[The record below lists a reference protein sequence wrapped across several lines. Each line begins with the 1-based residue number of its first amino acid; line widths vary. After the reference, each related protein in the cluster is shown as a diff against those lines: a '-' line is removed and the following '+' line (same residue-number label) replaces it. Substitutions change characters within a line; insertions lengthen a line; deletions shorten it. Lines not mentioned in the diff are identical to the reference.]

1 MEYIT
6 FTFENETYWLELDE
20 EKYAL
25 RQIILSEDGFAA
37 ISCRDDCLA
46 EGMILTDEIDENI
59 FTIDND
65 EFEKIWNIY
74 SFPYL
79 NVWNEEKKKY
89 PVGSQVKG
97 FIKYFYPQGIIMEI
111 DKIQGVSDY
120 DTCRKNSSPKN
131 LYPGHKILGTV
142 FGYDEKNM
150 RLIISDSIA
159 FE

>member
-6 FTFENETYWLELDE
+6 FSFENETYWLELDE

-25 RQIILSEDGFAA
+25 RQIILSADGFAG

-46 EGMILTDEIDENI
+46 EGMILTNEIDENI

-79 NVWNEEKKKY
+79 SAWNEEKKKY
-89 PVGSQVKG
+89 SLGSQVKG
-97 FIKYFYPQGIIMEI
+97 FIKYFYPQDIIMEI

-120 DTCRKNSSPKN
+120 GTCRKNSAPKS

-142 FGYDEKNM
+142 AGYDEKNM
-150 RLIISDSIA
+150 RLVISDSVA
-159 FE
+159 LE

>member
-6 FTFENETYWLELDE
+6 FTFENETYWIELDE
-20 EKYAL
+20 KKYAL
-25 RQIILSEDGFAA
+25 RQIILSEDGVAA

-46 EGMILTDEIDENI
+46 EGMILTNEIDENI

-79 NVWNEEKKKY
+79 SAWNEEKKKY
-89 PVGSQVKG
+89 SLGSQVKG
-97 FIKYFYPQGIIMEI
+97 FIKYFYPQDIIMEI

-120 DTCRKNSSPKN
+120 GTCRKNSAPKS

-142 FGYDEKNM
+142 AGYDEKNM
-150 RLIISDSIA
+150 RLVISDSVA
-159 FE
+159 LE

>member
-1 MEYIT
+1 MKYIT

-25 RQIILSEDGFAA
+25 RQIILPTDGFAT

-46 EGMILTDEIDENI
+46 EGAVLTDEIDENI
-59 FTIDND
+59 FTIDNN
-65 EFEKIWNIY
+65 EFEKIWDIH

-79 NVWNEEKKKY
+79 SIWNEEKKKY
-89 PVGSQVKG
+89 PIGTEIKG
-97 FIKYFYPQGIIMEI
+97 FIKYFYPQGIIIEI

-120 DTCRKNSSPKN
+120 DACRKNSNPKN

-142 FGYDEKNM
+142 SGYDEKNM
-150 RLIISDSIA
+150 RLIISDSTA
-159 FE
+159 LE

>member
-25 RQIILSEDGFAA
+25 RQIVLSADGFAG

-46 EGMILTDEIDENI
+46 EGRILTDEINENI
-59 FTIDND
+59 FAVDND

-79 NVWNEEKKKY
+79 SVWDKEKKKY
-89 PVGSQVKG
+89 PVGSQIKG
-97 FIKYFYPQGIIMEI
+97 VIKYFYPQGIITEI
-111 DKIQGVSDY
+111 DKIQGVSAY

-142 FGYDEKNM
+142 SGYDEKNM

>member
-1 MEYIT
+1 MNFYAGLFYYTVEEYNDME
-6 FTFENETYWLELDE
+6 
-20 EKYAL
+20 
-25 RQIILSEDGFAA
+25 
-37 ISCRDDCLA
+37 
-46 EGMILTDEIDENI
+46 
-59 FTIDND
+59 DND

-97 FIKYFYPQGIIMEI
+97 FIKYFYPQGIIIEI
-111 DKIQGVSDY
+111 DKIQGISDY

>member
-1 MEYIT
+1 MKYIT

-25 RQIILSEDGFAA
+25 RQIILPTDGFAT
-37 ISCRDDCLA
+37 ISCKDDCLA
-46 EGMILTDEIDENI
+46 EGAVLTDEIDENI

-79 NVWNEEKKKY
+79 SIWNEEKKKY
-89 PVGSQVKG
+89 PTGTEIKG
-97 FIKYFYPQGIIMEI
+97 FIKYFYPQGIIIEI

-120 DTCRKNSSPKN
+120 DACRKNSNPKN
-131 LYPGHKILGTV
+131 LYPRHKILGIV
-142 FGYDEKNM
+142 SGYDEKNM
-150 RLIISDSIA
+150 RLIISDSTA
-159 FE
+159 LE